1 MKKFVVFLFL
11 LCVVAASAGEFEDWM
26 KKDRAIRTSAESYV
40 AVGDFRMKLPLGWIV
55 DRSVDVDGEVGLVYV
70 GAQTTVEPP
79 KMKARLSVATGT
91 ALERGGVS
99 EAWPSEFSGWKT
111 FELNNLWG
119 VRAEL
124 PGARGGQ
131 SKLAI
136 QIPTSLATLTLDVD
150 FQGETKPWEGG
161 VQQLLQSLVYVGLG
175 HFLAPPGKGDGG
187 RSRSSSRSPQVEV
200 LGSALGSSPLH
211 EYVAKVR
218 QSLHKGVDPAT
229 ENYVTLLDTGAD
241 ALLAR
246 LHLIRSATESIRI
259 QTFIWGDDEV
269 GRLMLYEIIQAAKR
283 GVKVDVVIDHIA
295 SFRNLELAAF
305 VSTVSPNLTF
315 RHYRPSCKRMDPNPL
330 QESLDFLVPNRSN
343 QRMHNKVFIVDNVV
357 AITGGRNIDNSYY
370 AQSKTINFRDRDV
383 MFMGP
388 MVAYAVRSFEE
399 YWKFDKCERTARLKD
414 VKKVIKK
421 GKFKKLKTR
430 DDFRLHDY
438 FVDFEKMLMDD
449 ELLNKKFADSL
460 YKVDYALFLADP
472 PGKASRAY
480 TAWRRGTIA
489 RQLESV
495 MKSAEYSLVLQTPYL
510 VLDGGILKIF
520 KKLREE
526 NPDIKLATSSNSF
539 GATDNPIAYAANFK
553 MRPAYMKAGIN
564 IYEYMQ
570 MPAAVGYQLPNYDV
584 LLQRNQMSRQVST
597 NDVRGTAAIYQK
609 DKPFMCIHAKA
620 LVVDDLVA
628 FVGSYNFDPRS
639 ISLNTEV
646 GLLVEDKDFAADVKR
661 GIESDIMPENSW
673 VVAKRKEPR
682 STKEIYRS
690 LPEVDSR
697 ARIDWWPFRFTSGYE
712 LKEGEEALLPSVST
726 FYSNYDDIGPFPG
739 ADDDDMAMKK
749 VVTSISTAL
758 SWLVVPLL

>member
-1 MKKFVVFLFL
+1 MIKIAVGFL
-11 LCVVAASAGEFEDWM
+11 LFFVTGVSAGEFEDWL
-26 KKDRAIRTSAESYV
+26 KKDSAIRASVESQV
-40 AVGDFRMKLPLGWIV
+40 SVGDFRLKLPLGWVV
-55 DRSVDVDGEVGLVYV
+55 DRSVNVDGEIGLAYIGTRAV
-70 GAQTTVEPP
+70 VEQP
-79 KMKARLSVATGT
+79 KLKARLSVETGS

-111 FELNNLWG
+111 FELEGLWG
-119 VRAEL
+119 VRAQL
-124 PGARGGQ
+124 PGDRSGS

-150 FQGETKPWEGG
+150 FPGETKPWENG
-161 VQQLLQSLVYVGLG
+161 VQNLLQTLVYVGLG
-175 HFLAPPGKGDGG
+175 RALAPPDKGDD
-187 RSRSSSRSPQVEV
+187 RLRSSSRSPKVEV
-200 LGSALGSSPLH
+200 SVGALGTSPLH
-211 EYVAKVR
+211 AHVGRVR
-218 QSLHKGVDPAT
+218 QALHNGVDPAT

-246 LHLIRSATESIRI
+246 LHLIRSATKSIRI

-269 GRLMLYEIIQAAKR
+269 GRLMLYEIIKAAKR
-283 GVKVDVVIDHIA
+283 GVKVEVVIDHIA
-295 SFRNLELAAF
+295 SFRNVELAAF
-305 VSTVSPNLTF
+305 VSTVSTNLTF
-315 RHYRPSCKRMDPNPL
+315 RHYRPSCKRMDPMPL
-330 QESLDFLVPNRSN
+330 QESLDFLVPNRTN

-383 MFMGP
+383 LFMGP
-388 MVAYAVRSFEE
+388 MVAYVVRSFEE

-421 GKFKKLKTR
+421 GKFKRLETR
-430 DDFRLHDY
+430 DDFELHGY
-438 FVDFEKMLMDD
+438 FVDIEKMLDD
-449 ELLNKKFADSL
+449 ESLMKSKFADSL

-472 PGKASRAY
+472 PGKTERRY

-489 RQLESV
+489 CQLERV
-495 MKSAEYSLVLQTPYL
+495 MKSAEHSLILQTPYL
-510 VLDGGILKIF
+510 ILDGGILKIF

-526 NPDIKLATSSNSF
+526 NSEIELATSSNSF

-570 MPAAVGYQLPNYDV
+570 MPKAVGYQLPNYDV
-584 LLQRNQMSRQVST
+584 LLERNEMS
-597 NDVRGTAAIYQK
+597 RGTAAVYQK
-609 DKPFMCIHAKA
+609 DKPFLCIHAKA
-620 LVVDDLVA
+620 MVVDDLVA

-646 GLLVEDKDFAADVKR
+646 GLLVEDRAFAADVKR
-661 GIESDIMPENSW
+661 GIERDILPENSW

-682 STKEIYRS
+682 STKEISRS
-690 LPEVDSR
+690 LPPAEAR

-712 LKEGEEALLPSVST
+712 LKEGEEPLLPSVST

-749 VVTSISTAL
+749 IVTSMSTAL